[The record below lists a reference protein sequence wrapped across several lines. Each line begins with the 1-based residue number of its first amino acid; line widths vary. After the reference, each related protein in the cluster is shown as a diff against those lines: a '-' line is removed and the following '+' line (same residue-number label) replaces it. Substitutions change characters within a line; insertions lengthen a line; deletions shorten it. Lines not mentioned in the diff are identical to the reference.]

1 MTPIQAF
8 ELLRERRIGEITRG
22 RDPTELASSELLEVL
37 RLYGAPIPRF
47 ASAEAEREW
56 GESDEC
62 LAVLTAAYEE
72 AKQTAG
78 VAA

>member
-22 RDPTELASSELLEVL
+22 RDPTELASSELLEIL

-47 ASAEAEREW
+47 AA
-56 GESDEC
+56 
-62 LAVLTAAYEE
+62 
-72 AKQTAG
+72 Q
-78 VAA
+78 